1 MRRNSIARIII
12 GAAALTLLASS
23 MVAAQA
29 PTPPPDP
36 FGATL
41 RTTVITNALDHAPT
55 NELIEQTAHDFHVD
69 ELGGKANSS
78 KKNGWFPV
86 VPQPSTDGVT
96 ESVLDASQRK
106 NHLIIISGGDGQVD
120 VGIAGNFQSTV
131 FVDLGQQRPCVTES
145 GQADPSGT
153 CDGGVAGIPL
163 NYSAVDFAVEDGA
176 YLTGVLGAAA
186 SHDGRLGIISGTAE
200 CNRCNRYIQG
210 FVTGARSVDPDI
222 DIELAY
228 LADDEVAGFGDPVSA
243 KTFTE
248 AFIDVYQ
255 PDVLLP
261 VGRGATTGMIEA
273 ACESGDVLVVGTDID
288 VSAAHPDLAECLLT
302 SVTTDI
308 ATAVRESMHAFA
320 NGLMPPEV
328 VYDLVNDRVAVT
340 DEWKKRTLPVDTRE
354 RYKDAETGILTGQI
368 DTCPL
373 DCGAPFSLD
382 GQGAGGEE
390 ATTGDA
396 GEGDTE
402 EDDTGE

>member
-1 MRRNSIARIII
+1 MRRNPMARIII

-23 MVAAQA
+23 VVTAQA
-29 PTPPPDP
+29 PTAPPDP
-36 FGATL
+36 FGAKL
-41 RTTVITNALDHAPT
+41 RTTVITNALDHAST
-55 NELIEQTAHDFHVD
+55 NELIEQTAHDFHIV
-69 ELGGKANSS
+69 LGGKANTS

-86 VPQPSTDGVT
+86 APQPSTDGVI
-96 ESVLDASQRK
+96 ESVLDAAQRK
-106 NHLIIISGGDGQVD
+106 NDLIIISGGDEQVD
-120 VGIAGNFQSTV
+120 VGIAGNFQFTV
-131 FVDLGQQRPCVTES
+131 FVDLGQQRPCVTA
-145 GQADPSGT
+145 GGRADPSGT
-153 CDGGVAGIPL
+153 CAGDVSGIPL

-176 YLTGVLGAAA
+176 YLAGVLAAAA
-186 SHDGRLGIISGTAE
+186 SRDDRLGIISGTAE
-200 CNRCNRYIQG
+200 CSKCNRYIQG

-261 VGRGATTGMIEA
+261 IGRGATRGMIEA
-273 ACESGDVLVVGTDID
+273 ACEAGDVLVVGTDID
-288 VSAAHPDLAECLLT
+288 VSAVHSDLAECLLT

-320 NGLMPPEV
+320 NGVMPPEV

-340 DEWKKRTLPVDTRE
+340 GEWGKRTLPVDTAE
-354 RYKDAETGILTGQI
+354 RYKKAETGILTGQI

-382 GQGAGGEE
+382 GESDGGELAAE
-390 ATTGDA
+390 SDA
-396 GEGDTE
+396 GE
-402 EDDTGE
+402 